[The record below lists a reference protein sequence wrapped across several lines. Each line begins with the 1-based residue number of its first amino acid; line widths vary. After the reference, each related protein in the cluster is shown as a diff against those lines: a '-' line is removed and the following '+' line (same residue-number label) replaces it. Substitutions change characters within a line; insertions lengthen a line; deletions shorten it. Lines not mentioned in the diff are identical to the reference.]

1 MGVEL
6 TQSDVEAA
14 RTELCKR
21 SLAYFAQQCWH
32 VLEPAT
38 PLKWGWALDA
48 ICAHL
53 EAVESGDVKRLLM
66 NVPPGT
72 MKSLL
77 TSVIFPA
84 WLWGPRAKPQKRI
97 LATAHKMDL
106 AIRDNLKCRRLIQSD
121 WYQTRWPV
129 KLAGDQNAKTKFEN
143 TNTGIR
149 ECSAFAT
156 ITGVRG
162 DIVILDDPNVVN
174 GGDADLLAA
183 ELSFTEAL
191 PTRVNNEDSAI
202 IVIMQRVHEKDVSG
216 IILGRKLPYVHLCIP
231 MRFEQEK
238 PHNAIGWQDP
248 RTEVGELMFPER
260 FSESQVS
267 ELETVLGPVAA
278 PGQLQQRPVS
288 RGGGMLKSAWMNYY
302 IVPPALEY
310 RFMTADTA
318 QKTGQH
324 NDYSV
329 VQLWAR
335 STIGQAVLL
344 DQLRGKW
351 ETPDLLPQVR
361 AFWLKHLADRSS
373 GTVLR
378 GIYVEDKSSG
388 TGLVQTLRREG
399 IVILPVQRNR
409 DKVVR
414 ASDAAPFMA
423 SGNVL
428 LPETAPW
435 LSDLLGEIEQF
446 PSGAHDDQLDPMFD
460 AIQLVQMTPRQQ
472 AEWQE
477 FQQVQQGRRY
487 AR

>member
-1 MGVEL
+1 
-6 TQSDVEAA
+6 
-14 RTELCKR
+14 
-21 SLAYFAQQCWH
+21 
-32 VLEPAT
+32 
-38 PLKWGWALDA
+38 
-48 ICAHL
+48 
-53 EAVESGDVKRLLM
+53 
-66 NVPPGT
+66 
-72 MKSLL
+72 
-77 TSVIFPA
+77 
-84 WLWGPRAKPQKRI
+84 
-97 LATAHKMDL
+97 
-106 AIRDNLKCRRLIQSD
+106 
-121 WYQTRWPV
+121 
-129 KLAGDQNAKTKFEN
+129 
-143 TNTGIR
+143 
-149 ECSAFAT
+149 
-156 ITGVRG
+156 
-162 DIVILDDPNVVN
+162 
-174 GGDADLLAA
+174 
-183 ELSFTEAL
+183 
-191 PTRVNNEDSAI
+191 
-202 IVIMQRVHEKDVSG
+202 
-216 IILGRKLPYVHLCIP
+216 
-231 MRFEQEK
+231 
-238 PHNAIGWQDP
+238 
-248 RTEVGELMFPER
+248 
-260 FSESQVS
+260 
-267 ELETVLGPVAA
+267 
-278 PGQLQQRPVS
+278 
-288 RGGGMLKSAWMNYY
+288 
-302 IVPPALEY
+302 VPPALEY